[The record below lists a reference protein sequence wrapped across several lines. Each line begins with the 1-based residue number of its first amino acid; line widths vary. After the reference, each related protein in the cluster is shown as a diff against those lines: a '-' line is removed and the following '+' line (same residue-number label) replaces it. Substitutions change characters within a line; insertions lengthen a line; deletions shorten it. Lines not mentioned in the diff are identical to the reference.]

1 MVTSVVIIQPP
12 LVQLNGPYPS
22 GAYLSAFFRR
32 LGTPRLEDS
41 KAAPPPAFSPPASVT
56 APSFVRWVD
65 ACNLFFHALFSA
77 KGLTTLFD
85 ACRDD
90 ALAKASAAEKSG
102 DAETAY
108 QLRRYVSTER
118 TWIGWI
124 DDIVSILCTGD
135 RERSHAFVRSPFA
148 PRGAR
153 MDVFLSSLE
162 SDPSPDD
169 ARMLAT
175 LAIEDLADFITA
187 AFDREFSLVRYAE
200 SLAAGER
207 RFANVETALDRPM
220 VVRFLEPLCEIL
232 WRELD
237 AEMDADMSARPAE
250 RATTT
255 VSNAG
260 DAEPGAGEILFCI
273 SVPFPGC
280 LVNALAMAR
289 SIRRH
294 YGTRAVISMGGG
306 YVNTELRS
314 CENDRLFDYID
325 TLSFDRGYGG
335 YAAFL
340 RDARGSSV
348 RPPRKLFCPPEFA
361 SFEKE
366 ATASIAP
373 DYSDIDFSKYPRL
386 ADDPNPMHRL
396 WSDGTW
402 LKAYLAHGCYWHRCS
417 FCDVSLDYIGVYLPV
432 GIQNLYRS
440 LRLQAIEKRV
450 HGIHLVDEA
459 APPRALRDFALENIA
474 AARSASS
481 GPALLPFWGNIRFE
495 RTFSRDLAD
504 FLSAGGLVAV
514 SGGIEI
520 ASPEGFKSV
529 DKGIDLAN
537 LVAVCAAFK
546 EAGVLVHSYLIY
558 GYWNEDAQGV
568 VDAAE
573 VMRQL
578 FSAGLVDSAFWHKFV
593 LTRHSRVYCE
603 YLAGQHHG
611 EDGEPGLKPVD
622 DTGDFAENDLRF
634 GGEKE
639 SSKYTAPLDAAL
651 RAWMSGEGFDKPV
664 RSWFPFPVPTPKIA
678 KDLVETY
685 IAEYERTRDHE
696 RNSPCDPASSYYWAA
711 SAPLRVADE
720 LVWWHLGEEVRLM
733 ADGLLAEAIVSAL
746 DPAAAGVQREI
757 EPACPV
763 GVSSVLADSAAL
775 AKLSRAVFKALRHHG
790 LCRIGPL

>member
-1 MVTSVVIIQPP
+1 MIRSVIVIQPP

-22 GAYLSAFFRR
+22 GAYLSAFFRTLASR
-32 LGTPRLEDS
+32 DADP
-41 KAAPPPAFSPPASVT
+41 AAPSY
-56 APSFVRWVD
+56 VRWVD

-77 KGLTTLFD
+77 KGLSTLFV
-85 ACRDD
+85 ACRAE
-90 ALAKASAAEKSG
+90 ALAKAASAEKSG
-102 DAETAY
+102 DSETAY

-118 TWIGWI
+118 AWIEWI
-124 DDIVSILCTGD
+124 DSIVSILCTGD

-153 MDVFLSSLE
+153 MDAFLAGLE
-162 SDPSPDD
+162 SEPGPDD
-169 ARMLAT
+169 ARLLAT
-175 LAIEDLADFITA
+175 FAIEDIADFVTA
-187 AFDREFSLVRYAE
+187 AFDPEFSLVRYAE
-200 SLAAGER
+200 SIAAGES
-207 RFANVETALDRPM
+207 RFANVEAALDRPM
-220 VVRFLEPLCEIL
+220 VRLFLEPLCDEM
-232 WRELD
+232 WAGLD
-237 AEMDADMSARPAE
+237 RDLATATPSVSAVA
-250 RATTT
+250 
-255 VSNAG
+255 S
-260 DAEPGAGEILFCI
+260 GEILFCL

-294 YGTRAVISMGGG
+294 FGKRAVISMGGG

-314 CENDRLFDYID
+314 CENARLFDYVD

-340 RDARGSSV
+340 RDSACVGASG
-348 RPPRKLFCPPEFA
+348 PQRKLFCPPEFA
-361 SFEKE
+361 AFEKE
-366 ATASIAP
+366 MTASLAP
-373 DYSDIDFSKYPRL
+373 DYSDIDFSRYPRL

-440 LRLQAIEKRV
+440 LRRQAIEKGV

-459 APPRALRDFALENIA
+459 APPRALRDFALENIR
-474 AARSASS
+474 AARSASSGQSAS

-529 DKGIDLAN
+529 DKGIDLEN

-573 VMRQL
+573 TMRQL
-578 FSAGLVDSAFWHKFV
+578 FAAGLVDSAFWHKFV

-603 YLAGQHHG
+603 YQAGLHHG
-611 EDGEPGLKPVD
+611 GGGAPGLRPVHEA
-622 DTGDFAENDLRF
+622 GDFAENDLRF
-634 GGEKE
+634 EGEKDSE
-639 SSKYTAPLDAAL
+639 KFTAPLDAAL
-651 RAWMSGEGFDKPV
+651 QAWMSGEGFDKPV
-664 RSWFPFPVPTPKIA
+664 RSWFPFPVPAPRIS
-678 KDLVETY
+678 KDLIETY
-685 IAEYERTRDHE
+685 IAEYEKNRDHE
-696 RNSPCDPASSYYWAA
+696 RNKPCDPEARYFWTG
-711 SAPLRVADE
+711 SAPVRAGGE
-720 LVWWHLGEEVRLM
+720 LVWWHLGEEIRLP
-733 ADGLLAEAIVSAL
+733 ADEPL
-746 DPAAAGVQREI
+746 AAAMT
-757 EPACPV
+757 A
-763 GVSSVLADSAAL
+763 SLASCGDDALCDTAAL
-775 AKLSRAVFKALRHHG
+775 SKLPRAVFKALRHHG